1 MRAIRV
7 HELGK
12 LDVLQLD
19 EDVPS
24 PAPGPGEV
32 RIAVHAAGG
41 NFADILVIAGTY
53 QYKPEI
59 PFSPGLEC
67 AGEIIDVGEGVKDFK
82 PGDRVMANLHGG
94 GFAEEVIAE
103 ATSVEPMPENMDFVT
118 GASFPVAYST
128 VAVALTHKRV
138 DLQSGET
145 LLVHGAAGG
154 VGLACVDV
162 GKAMGATVVATAS
175 TDEKLAVAKE
185 YGADHLINTTN
196 EPIRDRVKE
205 MVGGADV
212 VFDPVGGDVF
222 KQSLRCVNSDGR
234 LVIIGFAGGEIQ
246 QIPSNH
252 LLVKN
257 VSAVGMAMGAYR
269 ITDPGVV
276 TQGYMDLRRWFAE
289 GKLRP
294 KISHTF
300 PLEQTKE
307 ALEVIQ
313 QRKVIGKVVVKVR

>member
-1 MRAIRV
+1 MRAVRV
-7 HELGK
+7 HNLGE

-19 EDVPS
+19 DDVPS
-24 PAPGPGEV
+24 PTPGPGQV

-41 NFADILVIAGTY
+41 NFADILTIAGTY
-53 QYKPEI
+53 QYKPPL

-67 AGEIIDVGEGVKDFK
+67 AGEIIDVGDGVTDFK
-82 PGDRVMANLHGG
+82 PGDRVMANLSGG
-94 GFAEEVIAE
+94 GYAEEVIAE
-103 ATSVEPMPENMDFVT
+103 AASTEPMPDGMDYVT

-128 VAVALTHKRV
+128 AAVALTHKRV
-138 DLQSGET
+138 DLQEGEV

-154 VGLACVDV
+154 VGLACVDI

-175 TDEKLAVAKE
+175 TDEKLAVTKE
-185 YGADHLINTTN
+185 YGADHLINTSN
-196 EPIRDRVKE
+196 ESIRDRVKE
-205 MVGGADV
+205 LVGGADV

-222 KQSLRCVNSDGR
+222 KQSLRCINPDGR

-269 ITDPGVV
+269 ITDPSVV
-276 TQGYMDLRRWFAE
+276 TRGYMDLRRWFAE

>member
-7 HELGK
+7 HEIGN

-24 PAPGPGEV
+24 PTPGPGEV

-53 QYKPEI
+53 QYKPET

-67 AGEIIDVGEGVKDFK
+67 AGEIIDVGEGVTDFK

-94 GFAEEVIAE
+94 GYAEEVIAE
-103 ATSVEPMPENMDFVT
+103 AASVEPMPDGMNFIT
-118 GASFPVAYST
+118 AASFPVAYAT

-138 DLQSGET
+138 DLQAGEV

-162 GKAMGATVVATAS
+162 GKAMGATIVATAS

-196 EPIRDRVKE
+196 EPIRDRVKQ

-222 KQSLRCVNSDGR
+222 KQSLRCINSDGR
-234 LVIIGFAGGEIQ
+234 LVIIGFAGGDIQ

-269 ITDPGVV
+269 ITDPSVV
-276 TQGYMDLRRWFAE
+276 TRGYMDLRRWFAE

>member
-7 HELGK
+7 HNLGE

-19 EDVPS
+19 EDVPE
-24 PAPGPGEV
+24 PTPGPGQV

-53 QYKPEI
+53 QYKPAI

-67 AGEIIDVGEGVKDFK
+67 AGEVIEVGDGVTKFK
-82 PGDRVMANLHGG
+82 AGDRVMANLNGG
-94 GFAEEVIAE
+94 GYAEEAVADE
-103 ATSVEPMPENMDFVT
+103 SSVVVMPEGMDYVT
-118 GASFPVAYST
+118 AASFPVAYAT
-128 VAVALTHKRV
+128 GAVALTHKRV
-138 DLQSGET
+138 DMQAGEV

-154 VGLACVDV
+154 VGLACVDI

-175 TDEKLAVAKE
+175 TNEKLAVAKE
-185 YGADHLINTTN
+185 YGADHLINTSN
-196 EPIRDRVKE
+196 EEIRERVKE
-205 MVGGADV
+205 LVGGVDI

-222 KQSLRCVNSDGR
+222 KQSLRCVNPDAR
-234 LVIIGFAGGEIQ
+234 LVIIGFAGGDIQ

-269 ITDPGVV
+269 ITDPSVV
-276 TQGYMDLRRWFAE
+276 ERGYMDLNRWFAE

-294 KISHTF
+294 KVSQVF
-300 PLEQTKE
+300 PLEQTKD
-307 ALEVIQ
+307 ALEVIH
-313 QRKVIGKVVVKVR
+313 QRKVIGKVVVKIR

>member
-12 LDVLQLD
+12 LDVLQLNK
-19 EDVPS
+19 DVPS
-24 PAPGPGEV
+24 PSPGPGQV
-32 RIAVHAAGG
+32 RIAVHATGC
-41 NFADILVIAGTY
+41 NFADILVIEGTY

-67 AGEIIDVGEGVKDFK
+67 AGEIIDVGEGVTGFK

-94 GFAEEVIAE
+94 GYAEEVIAE
-103 ATSVEPMPENMDFVT
+103 ATSVEPMPDDMDFVT

-128 VAVALTHKRV
+128 AAVALTHKRV
-138 DLQSGET
+138 DLQAGEV

-175 TDEKLAVAKE
+175 TNEKLAVAKE
-185 YGADHLINTTN
+185 YGADHLINTSS

-222 KQSLRCVNSDGR
+222 KQSLRCINSDGR
-234 LVIIGFAGGEIQ
+234 LVIIGFAGGDIQ

-257 VSAVGMAMGAYR
+257 ASAVGMALGAYR

-276 TQGYMDLRRWFAE
+276 TQCYVDLRRWFAE

-300 PLEQTKE
+300 PLERTAE
-307 ALEVIQ
+307 ALDVIL
-313 QRKVIGKVVVKVR
+313 QRKVIGKVVVKIR

>member
-19 EDVPS
+19 ENVPS
-24 PAPGPGEV
+24 PTPGPGQV

-67 AGEIIDVGEGVKDFK
+67 AGEIIDVGEGVTTFK
-82 PGDRVMANLHGG
+82 PGDRVMANLNGG
-94 GFAEEVIAE
+94 GYAEEVIAE
-103 ATSVEPMPENMDFVT
+103 EASVEPMPDGMDFVT

-128 VAVALTHKRV
+128 AAVALTHKRV
-138 DLQSGET
+138 DLQAGEV

-185 YGADHLINTTN
+185 YGADHLINTST
-196 EPIRDRVKE
+196 ESIRDRVKE
-205 MVGGADV
+205 TVGGADV

-222 KQSLRCVNSDGR
+222 NQSLRCINPDGR
-234 LVIIGFAGGEIQ
+234 LVIIGFAGGDIQ

-276 TQGYMDLRRWFAE
+276 TKGYMDLRRWFAE

-300 PLEQTKE
+300 PLEQTQE

>member
-1 MRAIRV
+1 MRAVRV
-7 HELGK
+7 HNLGE

-19 EDVPS
+19 DDVPS
-24 PAPGPGEV
+24 PTPGPGQV

-41 NFADILVIAGTY
+41 NFADILTIAGTY

-67 AGEIIDVGEGVKDFK
+67 AGEIIDVGDGVTDFK
-82 PGDRVMANLHGG
+82 PGDRVMANLSGG
-94 GFAEEVIAE
+94 GYAEEVIAE
-103 ATSVEPMPENMDFVT
+103 AASTEPMPDSMDFVT

-128 VAVALTHKRV
+128 AAVALTHKRV
-138 DLQSGET
+138 DLQEGEV

-154 VGLACVDV
+154 VGLACVDI

-175 TDEKLAVAKE
+175 TDEKLAVTKE
-185 YGADHLINTTN
+185 YGADHLINTST
-196 EPIRDRVKE
+196 ESIRDRVKE
-205 MVGGADV
+205 LVGGADV

-222 KQSLRCVNSDGR
+222 RQSLRCINPDGR
-234 LVIIGFAGGEIQ
+234 LVIIGFAGGDIQ

-269 ITDPGVV
+269 ITDPSVV
-276 TQGYMDLRRWFAE
+276 TRGYMDLRRWFAE

>member
-12 LDVLQLD
+12 LDVLRLD

-24 PAPGPGEV
+24 PAAGPGEV
-32 RIAVHAAGG
+32 RIAVHAAGC

-67 AGEIIDVGEGVKDFK
+67 AGEVIDVGDGVTDFK
-82 PGDRVMANLHGG
+82 PGDRVMANLSGG
-94 GFAEEVIAE
+94 GYAEEVVVDA
-103 ATSVEPMPENMDFVT
+103 ASVESMPDGMDFVT
-118 GASFPVAYST
+118 GAAFPVAYST
-128 VAVALTHKRV
+128 GAVALTHKRV
-138 DLQSGET
+138 DLQAGEV

-154 VGLACVDV
+154 VGLACVDI

-175 TDEKLAVAKE
+175 SDEKLAVARE
-185 YGADHLINTTN
+185 YGADHLINTSN
-196 EPIRDRVKE
+196 EPIRDRVKAL
-205 MVGGADV
+205 VGGADV

-222 KQSLRCVNSDGR
+222 KQSLRCINPDGR

-269 ITDPGVV
+269 LTDPSVV
-276 TQGYMDLRRWFAE
+276 TRGYMDLRRWFSE
-289 GKLRP
+289 GKLKP
-294 KISHTF
+294 KVSQVF
-300 PLEQTKE
+300 PLEQTAD
-307 ALEVIQ
+307 ALAVIQ